1 MGDRCAEDTRWYC
14 GKDWV
19 EWTRLLI
26 SGMIFLRNSQSDLIS
41 ISKSPIVVLKIKTM
55 LASGYDIKAMYF
67 GDSLDPFDWMRVY
80 VSNPNIS
87 KNAKYFYT
95 YEYGVVSSETGLL
108 KFLRSIEEMFK

>member
-1 MGDRCAEDTRWYC
+1 MDTVVDFRN
-14 GKDWV
+14 D
-19 EWTRLLI
+19 
-26 SGMIFLRNSQSDLIS
+26 IFTQFPERFNLYF
-41 ISKSPIVVLKIKTM
+41 KSPIVVLKIKAM

-80 VSNPNIS
+80 VFNPNIS

-108 KFLRSIEEMFK
+108 KFLRSIEEMYK